1 MTKSVNVAY
10 DADGN
15 PTVSMTE
22 LPPAPVAAPASPRKR
37 IPSSP
42 HKPFQS
48 SNFYDLT
55 RSSPE
60 TAVKSAADNSIVD
73 LTQSNLSS
81 PEIIVKEN
89 SRPRP
94 QTSYNNSQTIEA
106 DRRKTVPSPF
116 KSQNSRV
123 SSGFRALQQM
133 DRQNNSN
140 TIPTIPGPYAS
151 KDNQK
156 SSSYTS
162 GFNGKKRCSGVLY
175 GINCSLLVYRSE
187 RHFASD

>member
-1 MTKSVNVAY
+1 MAKSVNVAY
-10 DADGN
+10 DEDGN
-15 PTVSMTE
+15 QTVSMTE
-22 LPPAPVAAPASPRKR
+22 LPPAPVAAPTSPKKR

-55 RSSPE
+55 KSSPE
-60 TAVKSAADNSIVD
+60 TAMKSAADTSIVD
-73 LTQSNLSS
+73 LTHSNLSS
-81 PEIIVKEN
+81 PEVIVREN
-89 SRPRP
+89 PRPRP
-94 QTSYNNSQTIEA
+94 QTSYNNSQTTIEA
-106 DRRKTVPSPF
+106 DRRKTVASPL
-116 KSQNSRV
+116 KSQNSQV

-151 KDNQK
+151 KDSQK

-162 GFNGKKRCSGVLY
+162 GSNGRKRCP
-175 GINCSLLVYRSE
+175 
-187 RHFASD
+187 

>member
-1 MTKSVNVAY
+1 MAKSVNIAY
-10 DADGN
+10 DEDGN

-22 LPPAPVAAPASPRKR
+22 LPPAPVAAPTSPKKR

-55 RSSPE
+55 KSTPE
-60 TAVKSAADNSIVD
+60 TVIKSAEDTSIVD

-81 PEIIVKEN
+81 PEVVVREN
-89 SRPRP
+89 QRPVTSSGIHMSKSAFTRP
-94 QTSYNNSQTIEA
+94 QTSYNNSQTTET
-106 DRRKTVPSPF
+106 DRRKTVASPS
-116 KSQNSRV
+116 KSHNSQV

-140 TIPTIPGPYAS
+140 TIPTIPGPYAT
-151 KDNQK
+151 QK
-156 SSSYTS
+156 SSSYTP
-162 GFNGKKRCSGVLY
+162 GLNGRKR
-175 GINCSLLVYRSE
+175 
-187 RHFASD
+187 FP